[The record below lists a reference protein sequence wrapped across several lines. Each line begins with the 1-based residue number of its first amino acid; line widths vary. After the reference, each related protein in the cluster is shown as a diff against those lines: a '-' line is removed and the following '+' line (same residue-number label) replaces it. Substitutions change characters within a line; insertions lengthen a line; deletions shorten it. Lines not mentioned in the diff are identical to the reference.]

1 MKFHTA
7 TTARRGVIQW
17 SLVLAVAVGLG
28 AVALWTGPA
37 WAQTGGSTNEVWLL
51 PIDGEI
57 NSGTTAFVRGRVQ
70 QANDEQ
76 PLALVLYLDTPGGA
90 VNAMQDIVGVI
101 LHEARVP
108 TIAVVQN
115 AFSAGALI
123 AMSAQHLAMLP
134 GSSIGAALP
143 IMQTPTGVAP
153 VDEKFSS
160 ALRGEFRSV
169 AEARGRN
176 ARVAEG
182 MVDERIEIPGLSTS
196 SELVTLTAR
205 QAVEH
210 DIADTEAANL
220 EAALAAFGYGGARIT
235 RLEPG
240 LTERLAGILSQ
251 PLVAALLLVVGIGG
265 LLIEL
270 FSPGFGIPGAIGIV
284 ALGVFAAAAYFANPA
299 GLLDIGILVAGV
311 VMLALEA
318 FVIPG
323 FGVAGV
329 LGLAAI
335 VVALIR
341 IFEEGTLSVLGYTI
355 LFGGVLLG
363 VLLWMLPNSQIAA
376 ALRLS
381 DRLSSGGGSA
391 GHIPQVDRIE
401 LLGSTG
407 TALTDLRPAGV
418 ARFGQDRVDV
428 VSEGDYIPVG
438 TKLIVLRVEGSR
450 VTVRKVEPEEDVASF
465 GPGGTGAATTSIDP
479 TSTSAPVNEAGN
491 DMTAADGRKEA

>member
-1 MKFHTA
+1 MKHHSA
-7 TTARRGVIQW
+7 TSARGGLIQW
-17 SLVLAVAVGLG
+17 FLLLAVAATLGLL
-28 AVALWTGPA
+28 ALAGSSA

-51 PIDGEI
+51 PIDSEI
-57 NSGTTAFVRGRVQ
+57 NSGTTAFVRSRVQ
-70 QANDEQ
+70 RANDEQ

-90 VNAMQDIVGVI
+90 VSAMQDIVGVI

-196 SELVTLTAR
+196 TELITLTAR

-210 DIADTEAANL
+210 NIADTEAANL
-220 EAALAAFGYGGARIT
+220 EAALAAFGYAGASVT

-240 LTERLAGILSQ
+240 LSERLAGLLSR

-311 VMLALEA
+311 VLLAVEA
-318 FVIPG
+318 FILPG

-335 VVALIR
+335 VIALVR
-341 IFEEGTLSVLGYTI
+341 IFEEGTLSVLGYGV

-363 VLLWMLPNSQIAA
+363 VLLWMLPNSQLAA

-381 DRLSSGGGSA
+381 DRLSSGGGTA
-391 GHIPQVDRIE
+391 GTVPQIDRVE
-401 LLGSTG
+401 LVGNTG

-418 ARFGQDRVDV
+418 ARFGDDRVDV
-428 VSEGDYIPVG
+428 VSEGDFIPVG
-438 TKLIVLRVEGSR
+438 STLKVLRVEGSR
-450 VTVRKVEPEEDVASF
+450 VTVRKVEASASQSSSPAAA
-465 GPGGTGAATTSIDP
+465 GSTPTAATQALHADTASVADH
-479 TSTSAPVNEAGN
+479 
-491 DMTAADGRKEA
+491 DQTAADDGRKEA

>member
-1 MKFHTA
+1 MPQRTI
-7 TTARRGVIQW
+7 ARLLPGAPVGRPAGTRIAAGSWYPCRVNIIGLRSW
-17 SLVLAVAVGLG
+17 AAAVVVLVLALAG
-28 AVALWTGPA
+28 AGWVRG
-37 WAQTGGSTNEVWLL
+37 QTATAGNEVWLL
-51 PIDGEI
+51 PIDTEI
-57 NSGTTAFVRGRVQ
+57 TAATTTFVRTRIER
-70 QANDEQ
+70 ANQEQ

-90 VNAMQDIVGVI
+90 VSAMQDIVGVI

-134 GSSIGAALP
+134 GASIGAALP

-196 SELVTLTAR
+196 TELVTLTSR

-311 VMLALEA
+311 VLLALEV
-318 FVIPG
+318 FVLPG

-341 IFEEGTLSVLGYTI
+341 IFEEGTLAVLGYGV

-363 VLLWMLPNSQIAA
+363 VLLWMLPNSQLAA

-381 DRLSSGGGSA
+381 DRLSSGGG
-391 GHIPQVDRIE
+391 
-401 LLGSTG
+401 
-407 TALTDLRPAGV
+407 
-418 ARFGQDRVDV
+418 
-428 VSEGDYIPVG
+428 
-438 TKLIVLRVEGSR
+438 
-450 VTVRKVEPEEDVASF
+450 
-465 GPGGTGAATTSIDP
+465 
-479 TSTSAPVNEAGN
+479 
-491 DMTAADGRKEA
+491 

>member
-1 MKFHTA
+1 MKLHSAWTA
-7 TTARRGVIQW
+7 KGGLTQW
-17 SLVLAVAVGLG
+17 FLGLALALSLGVLAASGT
-28 AVALWTGPA
+28 AA
-37 WAQTGGSTNEVWLL
+37 WAQTGGAANEVWLL
-51 PIDGEI
+51 PIDSEI
-57 NSGTTAFVRGRVQ
+57 NTGTTAFVRGRVQ
-70 QANDEQ
+70 QANQEQ

-90 VNAMQDIVGVI
+90 VSAMQDIVGVI

-115 AFSAGALI
+115 AFSAGALV

-143 IMQTPTGVAP
+143 IIQTPTGVAP

-182 MVDERIEIPGLSTS
+182 MVDERIEIPGLSTAN
-196 SELVTLTAR
+196 ELVTLTAR

-210 DIADTEAANL
+210 GIADTEAANL
-220 EAALAAFGYGGARIT
+220 DAALAAFGYAGARVT

-240 LTERLAGILSQ
+240 LSERLASLLSR
-251 PLVAALLLVVGIGG
+251 PLVAALLLVVGVGG

-311 VMLALEA
+311 VLLALEV
-318 FVIPG
+318 FVLPG

-335 VVALIR
+335 VIALIR
-341 IFEEGTLSVLGYTI
+341 IFEEGTITVLGYGV

-363 VLLWMLPNSQIAA
+363 VLLWMLPNSRLAS

-381 DRLSSGGGSA
+381 ERLSSGVGTA
-391 GHIPQVDRIE
+391 GTVPQIDRVE
-401 LLGSTG
+401 LLGTTG

-428 VSEGDYIPVG
+428 VSEGDFVPVG
-438 TKLIVLRVEGSR
+438 STLKVLRVEGSR
-450 VTVRKVEPEEDVASF
+450 VTVRMLEPQV
-465 GPGGTGAATTSIDP
+465 DP
-479 TSTSAPVNEAGN
+479 TRS
-491 DMTAADGRKEA
+491 DQTAADDSRKEA

>member
-1 MKFHTA
+1 MKLDSA
-7 TTARRGVIQW
+7 TSARGGLIQW
-17 SLVLAVAVGLG
+17 LLVLAVASTLG
-28 AVALWTGPA
+28 VLALLSNSA

-51 PIDGEI
+51 PIDTEI
-57 NSGTTAFVRGRVQ
+57 NTGTTAFVRSRVQ
-70 QANDEQ
+70 QANDEL
-76 PLALVLYLDTPGGA
+76 PLALVLYIDTPGGA
-90 VNAMQDIVGVI
+90 VSAMQDIVGVI
-101 LHEARVP
+101 LHETRVP

-196 SELVTLTAR
+196 TELITLTAR

-210 DIADTEAANL
+210 NIADTEAANVD
-220 EAALAAFGYGGARIT
+220 AALAAFGYAGASIT

-240 LTERLAGILSQ
+240 LSERLAGLLSR

-270 FSPGFGIPGAIGIV
+270 FSPGFGIPGAIGII

-299 GLLDIGILVAGV
+299 GILDIGILVAGV
-311 VMLALEA
+311 VLLALEV
-318 FVIPG
+318 FVLPG
-323 FGVAGV
+323 FGVAGI

-335 VVALIR
+335 LIALIR
-341 IFEEGTLSVLGYTI
+341 IFEEGTLSVLGYGV

-363 VLLWMLPNSQIAA
+363 VLLWMLPNSQLAA

-381 DRLSSGGGSA
+381 DRLSSGGGTA
-391 GHIPQVDRIE
+391 GTVPQIDRIE
-401 LLGSTG
+401 LLGTTG
-407 TALTDLRPAGV
+407 SALTDLRPAGV

-428 VSEGDYIPVG
+428 VSEGDFISVG
-438 TKLIVLRVEGSR
+438 SKLIVVRVEGSR
-450 VTVRKVEPEEDVASF
+450 VTVRKVDTQEDQSA
-465 GPGGTGAATTSIDP
+465 GAASATSPDAVNP
-479 TSTSAPVNEAGN
+479 QTASTNTANEAGH
-491 DMTAADGRKEA
+491 DQTATDTGRKEA

>member
-1 MKFHTA
+1 MKSRFA
-7 TTARRGVIQW
+7 TPAWGGLLQW
-17 SLVLAVAVGLG
+17 WFTLLGGLVLAGLVLL
-28 AVALWTGPA
+28 ANPA
-37 WAQTGGSTNEVWLL
+37 RAQAGGGNEVWLL
-51 PIDGEI
+51 SIDTEI
-57 NSGTTAFVRGRVQ
+57 NTGTTAFVRSRVQ
-70 QANDEQ
+70 QANQEQ

-90 VNAMQDIVGVI
+90 VSAMQDIVGVI

-123 AMSAQHLAMLP
+123 AMSAEHLAMLP

-143 IMQTPTGVAP
+143 IMQTPTGLAQ

-169 AEARGRN
+169 AEARGRDP
-176 ARVAEG
+176 RVAEG
-182 MVDERIEIPGLSTS
+182 MVDERIEVPGLSTS
-196 SELVTLTAR
+196 SELITLTAR

-210 DIADTEAANL
+210 NIADTEAANL
-220 EAALAAFGYGGARIT
+220 EAALSAFGYAGARVT

-240 LTERLAGILSQ
+240 LTERLAGLLSR
-251 PLVAALLLVVGIGG
+251 PLVAALLLVVGVGG

-270 FSPGFGIPGAIGIV
+270 FSPGFGIPGAIGVV
-284 ALGVFAAAAYFANPA
+284 ALGVFAAAAYFANPT
-299 GLLDIGILVAGV
+299 GILDIGILVAGV
-311 VMLALEA
+311 VLLAVEV

-335 VVALIR
+335 VIALVR
-341 IFEEGTLSVLGYTI
+341 IFEEGSLAVLGYGV

-363 VLLWMLPNSQIAA
+363 VLLWMLPNSQLAA

-381 DRLSSGGGSA
+381 DRLSSGGGTA
-391 GHIPQVDRIE
+391 GTVPQIDRVE
-401 LLGSTG
+401 LLGNTG

-428 VSEGDYIPVG
+428 VSEGDFISVG
-438 TKLIVLRVEGSR
+438 SGLIVLRVEGSR
-450 VTVRKVEPEEDVASF
+450 VTVRKVEPAQ
-465 GPGGTGAATTSIDP
+465 GTPG
-479 TSTSAPVNEAGN
+479 AGN
-491 DMTAADGRKEA
+491 ESRDRDTAGTADPEIETADDGRKEA

>member
-1 MKFHTA
+1 M
-7 TTARRGVIQW
+7 
-17 SLVLAVAVGLG
+17 
-28 AVALWTGPA
+28 
-37 WAQTGGSTNEVWLL
+37 
-51 PIDGEI
+51 
-57 NSGTTAFVRGRVQ
+57 
-70 QANDEQ
+70 
-76 PLALVLYLDTPGGA
+76 
-90 VNAMQDIVGVI
+90 
-101 LHEARVP
+101 
-108 TIAVVQN
+108 
-115 AFSAGALI
+115 
-123 AMSAQHLAMLP
+123 
-134 GSSIGAALP
+134 
-143 IMQTPTGVAP
+143 
-153 VDEKFSS
+153 
-160 ALRGEFRSV
+160 
-169 AEARGRN
+169 
-176 ARVAEG
+176 
-182 MVDERIEIPGLSTS
+182 
-196 SELVTLTAR
+196 
-205 QAVEH
+205 
-210 DIADTEAANL
+210 
-220 EAALAAFGYGGARIT
+220 
-235 RLEPG
+235 
-240 LTERLAGILSQ
+240 
-251 PLVAALLLVVGIGG
+251 AALLLVVGIGG

-479 TSTSAPVNEAGN
+479 TSTSATVNEAGN